1 MSFDFGAIH
10 KDERVMAP
18 VIFYITHFIDQICR
32 KPEYL
37 HLPKL
42 LIADEVFLLSTTEAI
57 ARYVIEFPKVA
68 RNFNGGII
76 LASQSALDF
85 DKLGQAFTETGNR
98 ELVFE
103 TFKTHLIFPT
113 ERMNAAAYQ
122 ERLGLNEKEA
132 EAAAAMRAKQQFLM
146 RKGDEPAVIL
156 NLNVD
161 ERTRQLLSRKGS
173 EAALAKSA

>member
-1 MSFDFGAIH
+1 
-10 KDERVMAP
+10 
-18 VIFYITHFIDQICR
+18 
-32 KPEYL
+32 
-37 HLPKL
+37 
-42 LIADEVFLLSTTEAI
+42 
-57 ARYVIEFPKVA
+57 VA
-68 RNFNGGII
+68 RNFNGGIL

-85 DKLGQAFTETGNR
+85 DKLGRGCSEKGNR

-132 EAAAAMRAKQQFLM
+132 EAAARMQSKRQFLL

-161 ERTRQLLSRKGS
+161 EQTRLMLSTKPYEQQLRM
-173 EAALAKSA
+173 AKSA